1 MEKDKQFVGKMA
13 KPVPKSEENIG
24 IDTKQE
30 FASELLIGAEK
41 QEIDISELMNF
52 QTFAQSREALYQ
64 LIDVMGEDTLIN
76 SILESYAEDATQR
89 NSEGRVVWIESDNA
103 DVQKYGQESDSR
115 DPCDRCLRKHCHR
128 LCAAGEGALF

>member
-41 QEIDISELMNF
+41 QEN
-52 QTFAQSREALYQ
+52 
-64 LIDVMGEDTLIN
+64 
-76 SILESYAEDATQR
+76 
-89 NSEGRVVWIESDNA
+89 
-103 DVQKYGQESDSR
+103 
-115 DPCDRCLRKHCHR
+115 
-128 LCAAGEGALF
+128 